1 MSACSYIRDRIES
14 QLGQAWTLKP
24 EDLAHAEGCPA
35 CARELAAQR
44 SYVELVATA
53 RESLEGE
60 GAMSPEAWARLRSRA
75 EKAERQ
81 AIVNW
86 MLQPAL
92 GLAMA
97 AMVFWIALST
107 PDVPGSLD
115 RNEMEARP
123 SAPTSSVLPERSP
136 TAAQAR
142 ALGPG
147 SVIASQARARE
158 VTAFGRHLL
167 ELAPR
172 TRVTIVAWNPRR
184 IVLSLTTGSV
194 RSVVRRELTGDH
206 FEVRTPHARAKA
218 IGTDYQVSVRQQG
231 VTTVRVA
238 HGAVEVTDSSAS
250 VSRVEA
256 GQVLRVDKKGTLRPT
271 LAPGKEPTSSKN
283 GEKASPP
290 EPRDL
295 RGQADRRRHTP
306 TPSGKPKE
314 GAQDAGRG
322 LKVIEIEVA
331 PQSADPPGGG

>member
-1 MSACSYIRDRIES
+1 MSACTFIRDRIES
-14 QLGQAWTLKP
+14 QLGQAWALTP
-24 EDLAHAEGCPA
+24 EDLEHAEGCRA

-44 SYVELVATA
+44 AYLELVAAA
-53 RESLEGE
+53 RESLEDE
-60 GAMSPEAWARLRSRA
+60 VAMSPEAWARLRSRA
-75 EKAERQ
+75 DKVERQ

-107 PDVPGSLD
+107 PDAPGALD
-115 RNEMEARP
+115 GTAMQARP
-123 SAPTSSVLPERSP
+123 SAPTTSALPERA
-136 TAAQAR
+136 TTNAQAR
-142 ALGPG
+142 VLGPG
-147 SVIASQARARE
+147 SVIAAQARARE

-194 RSVVRRELTGDH
+194 RAVVRRELDGDH
-206 FEVRTPHARAKA
+206 FEVRTTHARAKA
-218 IGTDYQVSVRQQG
+218 IGTDYQVSIRQQG

-256 GQVLRVDKKGTLRPT
+256 GEALRVDKKGALRP
-271 LAPGKEPTSSKN
+271 APAPFQEPVSSTKEEAA
-283 GEKASPP
+283 GAP
-290 EPRDL
+290 EVRAP
-295 RGQADRRRHTP
+295 RGQTDRRRSTP
-306 TPSGKPKE
+306 KSNGKPE
-314 GAQDAGRG
+314 QGSHDGGRG

-331 PQSADPPGGG
+331 PQSADPSGGG